1 MSALDFDRGSCL
13 CGDCR
18 VRRAHRDARSS
29 QTMDERWKA
38 AQTALVYMLA
48 KRKQPDTGAGKALSI
63 TAALARRSRDE
74 LWTTAGGRPKD
85 SSKQGGTS
93 QSGKSLSLG
102 TRVQAGTRPPPV
114 DGPIGSLRES
124 TATVAT
130 NTRHQNANSTG
141 ATRYFWRPVSAP
153 SGRDTQLHKMIQIC
167 LTQTQR

>member
-1 MSALDFDRGSCL
+1 MASQLVLPQSCRGDKVSALDFDRGSCL

-85 SSKQGGTS
+85 SSKAGLGG
-93 QSGKSLSLG
+93 GRAGHHRVGNLSLSARG
-102 TRVQAGTRPPPV
+102 SKRRRSRRISPRVHRDCGYKH
-114 DGPIGSLRES
+114 
-124 TATVAT
+124 TA
-130 NTRHQNANSTG
+130 S
-141 ATRYFWRPVSAP
+141 
-153 SGRDTQLHKMIQIC
+153 
-167 LTQTQR
+167 